1 MWFGAFPCVNVW
13 LNLVSQTENP
23 HANTPD
29 QEAELS
35 RIPVFSFETPPSYHP
50 LPGDK
55 LYFFYPIGAGVL
67 CSVVG
72 LTVEILKALWKAVLE
87 LGKGPGPLPEFP
99 LFNP

>member
-1 MWFGAFPCVNVW
+1 MCCINTVGAYVINVW
-13 LNLVSQTENP
+13 LNLVSQTEHP

-55 LYFFYPIGAGVL
+55 LYFFYKNFMYLPTYL
-67 CSVVG
+67 G
-72 LTVEILKALWKAVLE
+72 LVCVSTGEYMGSWKH
-87 LGKGPGPLPEFP
+87 
-99 LFNP
+99 